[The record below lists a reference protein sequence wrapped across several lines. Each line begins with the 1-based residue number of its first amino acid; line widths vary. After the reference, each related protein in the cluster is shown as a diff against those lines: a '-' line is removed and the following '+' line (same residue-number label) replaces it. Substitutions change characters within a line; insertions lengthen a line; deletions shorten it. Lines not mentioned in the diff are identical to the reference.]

1 MKFLNSNYG
10 YANFAKGSRTSG
22 GTSRRSGGNE
32 AANSKRPGRT
42 GNTPA
47 AKVTTNGPDI
57 VAPAK
62 RPANQGAGAYSS
74 KNPNM
79 WRGENA
85 SKALSPANGPQP
97 FYGPQQKKG
106 KLGNLKDAVEGKAQ
120 YYGAK
125 GKNMLAKA
133 GKFIS
138 NNKVGV
144 GLAAAG
150 ALGAAGAGLA
160 IRKMRSDKGKKRGN
174 YN

>member
-10 YANFAKGSRTSG
+10 YANFAKKSSRTSG
-22 GTSRRSGGNE
+22 GTSRRPGRNE
-32 AANSKRPGRT
+32 APNAKRPGRT

-47 AKVTTNGPDI
+47 PKVVTKNTADI
-57 VAPAK
+57 VPSTLNSRK
-62 RPANQGAGAYSS
+62 GY
-74 KNPNM
+74 
-79 WRGENA
+79 NA
-85 SKALSPANGPQP
+85 SSALTPAYGPQP
-97 FYGPQQKKG
+97 LYGPQQKKG
-106 KLGNLKDAVEGKAQ
+106 FLGSAKDTIEGKAQ

-138 NNKVGV
+138 KNKVGV

-160 IRKMRSDKGKKRGN
+160 LRKMRSDKGKKRGN